1 MGYRLIA
8 DAAMLLHFGFLCY
21 VALGG
26 FLIWRRPHAFW
37 PHLAVCAYAIGILDF
52 QWGCPLT
59 WVEDW
64 ARNQAGLQGLP
75 PSGFI
80 DHYLTGVVYP
90 AHLLMEI
97 QVAVGVVVA
106 LSWLGAAFLLV
117 RRRRAAAASDDE
129 QFGSR

>member
-26 FLIWRRPHAFW
+26 FLVWRFPQAIW
-37 PHLAVCAYAIGILDF
+37 PHLAVCAYALGIIDF
-52 QWGCPLT
+52 QWQCPLT
-59 WVEDW
+59 GVENW
-64 ARNQAGLQGLP
+64 AREQAGLQGLP

-90 AHLLMEI
+90 ESYLAEV
-97 QVAVGVVVA
+97 QFAVGVVVA
-106 LSWLGAAFLLV
+106 LSWLGALFWLV
-117 RRRRAAAASDDE
+117 RRRRTADKQGE
-129 QFGSR
+129 GTGSR

>member
-26 FLIWRRPHAFW
+26 FLAWRRPHALW
-37 PHLAVCAYAIGILDF
+37 PHAAVCAYSLGIIDF
-52 QWGCPLT
+52 QWHCPLT
-59 WVEDW
+59 GIEDW
-64 ARNQAGLQGLP
+64 ARLQAGLQGLP

-90 AHLLMEI
+90 ERFLTEV
-97 QVAVGVVVA
+97 QFAVGVVVA
-106 LSWLGAAFLLV
+106 LSWLGALLLAV
-117 RRRRAAAASDDE
+117 LRRRASREQDE
-129 QFGSR
+129 GTGSR